1 MFNYF
6 MLIGIVEK
14 ITKNSINIFCS
25 GEHLELMIS
34 DSILDSINNIEID
47 QMIGIVG
54 VIKEAGLFIDR
65 IVYLE
70 NKKVDF
76 EDESK
81 SN

>member
-1 MFNYF
+1 MYNYF
-6 MLIGIVEK
+6 LLVGIVEN
-14 ITKNSINIFCS
+14 ITKNSINIVCS

-76 EDESK
+76 EDER
-81 SN
+81 